1 MMTLK
6 EELLKQPVTVKPA
19 ESAYGLMPELQA
31 APDAGGHTPA
41 VLLKEY
47 ERSFSERDIE
57 SIQTIAN
64 SIELLDNDSLI
75 TYGAGAQEALGE
87 FSHTMLE
94 QVQTKDIAPVGKSLE
109 SLMQRL
115 KRANPAELDMT
126 NKNIFQKM
134 IFKVRHSVQD
144 IIDKHQKITVEV
156 DNIAT
161 QLTEAQTLL
170 THDVNHLDTLYAKNK
185 EYFDAVNV
193 YIAAAELKRAEIE
206 TEILPALESKAQ
218 ASNNQMVTQDVNDMV
233 QYANRLEKRTHDL
246 KLSRQITLQSA
257 PQIRMIQNINQTL
270 AEKIQSSVLTSIPIW
285 KNQMA
290 IALTLNKQ
298 ADAAKAQKAVTDTT
312 NRMLEK
318 NSQMLKQTALVAAVE
333 NERGIVDVDTLRTTQ
348 ENLVSTIE
356 ETLRIQRDGTTKRR
370 EAEKELVKMESD
382 LKQRLLQIRENNSN
396 S

>member
-6 EELLKQPVTVKPA
+6 EELLKQPTNVQPA

-31 APDAGGHTPA
+31 APDVNGQTPA

-75 TYGAGAQEALGE
+75 TYGANAQEALGE

-161 QLTEAQTLL
+161 QLTQAQALL

-206 TEILPALESKAQ
+206 TEILPALESKAG

-312 NRMLEK
+312 NSMLEK

-382 LKQRLLQIRENNSN
+382 LKQRLLQIRENNSSN
-396 S
+396 